1 MADETP
7 LSPAPAS
14 ACGSCALWW
23 KKNNFAGSLGKCN
36 AFVPNRSCRAETI
49 RNLPDWG
56 LTQKPYS
63 MRNSESIR
71 RLSSS
76 VTNAFSSFCAPQKR
90 KATTEPQH
98 TEIACDNPRQPSLK
112 PKKTQIVIKFKPI
125 KSYLKPTKKNSQ
137 ARSPPQKGVVLQNI
151 LSTVQARHFVFFR
164 KKEKFLNAIGCKIL
178 H

>member
-1 MADETP
+1 MHFSWRSCWPDERMGIVGFSFSDFKKGNAA
-7 LSPAPAS
+7 LNGRRNAFE
-14 ACGSCALWW
+14 SCACVGLWILCSVME
-23 KKNNFAGSLGKCN
+23 KNNFAGSLGKCN

-49 RNLPDWG
+49 RKLPDWG

-112 PKKTQIVIKFKPI
+112 PKKTQIVIKFKPKKILI
-125 KSYLKPTKKNSQ
+125 KIYTKK
-137 ARSPPQKGVVLQNI
+137 
-151 LSTVQARHFVFFR
+151 
-164 KKEKFLNAIGCKIL
+164 
-178 H
+178 